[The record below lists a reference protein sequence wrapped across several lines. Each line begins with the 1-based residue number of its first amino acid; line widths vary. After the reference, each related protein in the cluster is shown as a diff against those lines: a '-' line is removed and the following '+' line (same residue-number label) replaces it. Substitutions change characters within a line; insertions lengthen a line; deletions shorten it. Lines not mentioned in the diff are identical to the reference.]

1 VLNQEQEKKI
11 IVFRQQ
17 YAEYAAQIA
26 GIKDDQKQLFEDLVE
41 TLKLDKKIDKEKIR
55 DIKRGFKL
63 FVKAN
68 APEEVASVGRAAEV
82 AYL

>member
-1 VLNQEQEKKI
+1 MFNQEQEKKL

-17 YAEYAAQIA
+17 YADKASAIA
-26 GIKDDQKQLFEDLVE
+26 KIKDDQKQIFEDLVS

-82 AYL
+82 AAL